1 MELVAYL
8 HSEVLCERLQQGES
22 IDQTLDCQLLDSIA
36 QSSRHAKS
44 VLCVGL
50 AAGTIAI
57 NAMPIAAFAYTP
69 EVASVQ
75 QLLAKRGFNP
85 GAIDGVKGAAT
96 TEAIIA
102 AQTFYKLKAD
112 GAIGAQTIAALEA
125 DTYEANISLKGTP
138 VKVTPVANSA
148 NKSDSIKNL
157 QQLLSD
163 RGFYGGAIDGISGPM
178 TQEAIILAQKTYGLV
193 ADGVAGSL
201 TIAALKSGSN
211 YVPKNNVAS
220 TKSDSIKNLQQLLS
234 DRGFYGG
241 AIDGINGPM
250 TQEAIILA
258 QKTYGLVTDGVA
270 GSLTMAALESGSTKV
285 TPVANSANKSDS
297 IKNLQQ
303 LLSDRGFY
311 GGAIDGISG
320 PMTQEAI
327 ILAQKTYGLVADGVA
342 GSLTIAALK
351 SGSNYVPKNNV
362 ASTKSDSIKNLQ
374 QLLSD
379 RGFYGGAI
387 DGINGPMTQEAI
399 ILAQKTYGLVTD
411 GVAGSLT
418 MAALESGS
426 TITISYKEATGQE
439 TTSNA
444 TDNSIKKGQTLLS
457 QLGLYDGAIDGIQG
471 SKTTAA
477 IKKAQT
483 LYGLPVDGVLNS
495 ATLAALQS

>member
-1 MELVAYL
+1 
-8 HSEVLCERLQQGES
+8 
-22 IDQTLDCQLLDSIA
+22 
-36 QSSRHAKS
+36 
-44 VLCVGL
+44 
-50 AAGTIAI
+50 
-57 NAMPIAAFAYTP
+57 
-69 EVASVQ
+69 
-75 QLLAKRGFNP
+75 
-85 GAIDGVKGAAT
+85 
-96 TEAIIA
+96 
-102 AQTFYKLKAD
+102 
-112 GAIGAQTIAALEA
+112 
-125 DTYEANISLKGTP
+125 
-138 VKVTPVANSA
+138 
-148 NKSDSIKNL
+148 
-157 QQLLSD
+157 
-163 RGFYGGAIDGISGPM
+163 M

-201 TIAALKSGSN
+201 TIAALESGSN
-211 YVPKNNVAS
+211 YVPKS
-220 TKSDSIKNLQQLLS
+220 
-234 DRGFYGG
+234 
-241 AIDGINGPM
+241 
-250 TQEAIILA
+250 
-258 QKTYGLVTDGVA
+258 
-270 GSLTMAALESGSTKV
+270 
-285 TPVANSANKSDS
+285 
-297 IKNLQQ
+297 
-303 LLSDRGFY
+303 
-311 GGAIDGISG
+311 
-320 PMTQEAI
+320 
-327 ILAQKTYGLVADGVA
+327 
-342 GSLTIAALK
+342 
-351 SGSNYVPKNNV
+351 NV

-426 TITISYKEATGQE
+426 TITISYKEAAGQE

>member
-36 QSSRHAKS
+36 KSSRHAKS
-44 VLCVGL
+44 VLCVGI
-50 AAGTIAI
+50 AASAIAI
-57 NAMPIAAFAYTP
+57 NAMPLAAFAYTP
-69 EVASVQ
+69 EVASIQ
-75 QLLAKRGFNP
+75 QLLARRGFNP

-102 AQTFYKLKAD
+102 AQTFYKLNAD

-125 DTYEANISLKGTP
+125 DTYEANVSLKDTP
-138 VKVTPVANSA
+138 VKVTPANSA

-178 TQEAIILAQKTYGLV
+178 TKEAIILAQKTYGLV

-201 TIAALKSGSN
+201 TIAALESGSN
-211 YVPKNNVAS
+211 YVPKSNVAS

-241 AIDGINGPM
+241 AIN
-250 TQEAIILA
+250 
-258 QKTYGLVTDGVA
+258 
-270 GSLTMAALESGSTKV
+270 
-285 TPVANSANKSDS
+285 
-297 IKNLQQ
+297 
-303 LLSDRGFY
+303 
-311 GGAIDGISG
+311 
-320 PMTQEAI
+320 
-327 ILAQKTYGLVADGVA
+327 
-342 GSLTIAALK
+342 
-351 SGSNYVPKNNV
+351 
-362 ASTKSDSIKNLQ
+362 
-374 QLLSD
+374 
-379 RGFYGGAI
+379 
-387 DGINGPMTQEAI
+387 GINGPMTQEAI

-426 TITISYKEATGQE
+426 TITISYKEAAGQE

-477 IKKAQT
+477 IKKAQS